1 MMNRIGRTLLI
12 SALMAVSAFARADE
26 AAPAASQPPAETK
39 PAVARETAIG
49 RAAVPESAAAVA
61 TTEVLP
67 GNGSRAGYVL
77 GHSSVVPESEWVY
90 VGARRAIRNKDYT
103 IDYASG
109 TLFFTEPV
117 RSTDSVRV
125 DYRYVP
131 SARGERSV
139 ASPGALPLMLGK
151 NLQMNMLYSY
161 RAGDADL
168 GIGSPD
174 ILTYGVNS
182 VTKLGE
188 TSQVS
193 SLMYMSTPHRSTRMS
208 ITANPKAPGKNTQP
222 PKRDKLMLQ
231 DADLG
236 LGKVRLKLGFQD
248 VGEDFAGFASMRE
261 SKSAPDDVLAM
272 LEKEKGI
279 KRMSFAAEVPSAGGA
294 LNLSMGRIED
304 KGDEISTRAASYS
317 TDRVKLDFSTREVGR
332 GFTRF
337 KSLREADAAQMA
349 AEAGLKRS
357 SYGLQFRTGA
367 GADGAPVWSGLRFT
381 ELEGDTGSLSW
392 RSADLDLGMVKV
404 QADVRKMDP
413 QFNRMAALTD
423 EERTRMALI
432 ARRQFNPA
440 ALASDVTAQDKAKV
454 NQEAGL
460 DRSSYLVRVDDS
472 WLSLSSVDSEKGG
485 LNRSAVEIKK
495 KRFGAYFTAH
505 HIDQTFDR
513 LSNLQPVE
521 LERYGNEY
529 GMSRTEFGGRLALAG
544 GEASLRSASVEDHQ
558 GAQVQRRSFD
568 FASPRLKF
576 RANFQDIDPRFSRIM
591 DLSDSDRKLLVQE
604 RGFSR
609 RDYTLKWQVTRG
621 LSIDSYVYDS
631 TNVTEGQTRSQ
642 DRHQIVYAPDKTRE
656 ISLFMDDY
664 SYVSETGNIS
674 SYSRR
679 KFNLNQTF
687 SGLGAT
693 MAFRS
698 LNDVNA
704 IHEADGR
711 PVTTTISQYRV
722 ESDQASP
729 TSFTLDMLDI
739 DYGDGRFADT
749 RGIGFKTRALKNL
762 SLVGSYAQTHRESGP
777 PEGNGSF
784 GMEWV
789 VSKDLAL
796 MFKMANRDGG
806 AQGSRQEH
814 SFTMKG
820 LLAHRL
826 LWFRDIKV
834 DTSSNSTVLTGR
846 QIGCDNGLKLEAG
859 FLGGSLLFDNSDKL
873 NPKNGI
879 YYTSRVF
886 QYQSD
891 SNPDKWYHLTLFRQ
905 NLTTPSGQPARK
917 RNYAMDMRLSPA
929 TKFTLASH
937 YGKDGKNGEVI
948 AVGGTVLK
956 LSHQLGK
963 EMSLVADYSM
973 DVNDETQRRAAVSG
987 IGILGKLAGK
997 DAFEL
1002 YVGRAELTEKLC
1014 AESKLVFR
1022 VKYDHKVDADRFLT
1036 LTAERKSGVDKTSIN
1051 PYEGDTTARLDFR
1064 TTFN

>member
-1 MMNRIGRTLLI
+1 MIKRIGRTFFITAIL
-12 SALMAVSAFARADE
+12 AVSALAWAE
-26 AAPAASQPPAETK
+26 ETVPTASQPPAETQ
-39 PAVARETAIG
+39 PAGAKETAIA

-61 TTEVLP
+61 TTELLP

-77 GHSSVVPESEWVY
+77 GHGSVVPESEWVY
-90 VGARRAIRNKDYT
+90 VGARRAMRNKDYT

-117 RSTDSVRV
+117 RRTDSVRV

-131 SARGERSV
+131 SAKGERSV
-139 ASPGALPLMLGK
+139 ASPGALPLTFGE

-161 RAGDADL
+161 RAADADL
-168 GIGSPD
+168 GIGAPD
-174 ILTYGVNS
+174 IITYGVNS
-182 VTKLGE
+182 VTKLGGA
-188 TSQVS
+188 SQVS
-193 SLMYMSTPHRSTRMS
+193 SLMYMSSPQESTRLS
-208 ITANPKAPGKNTQP
+208 ITANPKAPGKSAQP
-222 PKRDKLMLQ
+222 TKKDKLMLQ

-261 SKSAPDDVLAM
+261 SKAAPDDVLAM
-272 LEKEKGI
+272 LQKEKGI
-279 KRMSFAAEVPSAGGA
+279 KRMSVAAEMPSAAGA
-294 LNLSMGRIED
+294 LSISMGRIED
-304 KGDEISTRAASYS
+304 KGDEISTHAMSYS
-317 TDRVKLDFSTREVGR
+317 TDRVKLDFSTREVGK
-332 GFTRF
+332 GFTKF

-357 SYGLQFRTGA
+357 NYGLQFRTGA
-367 GADGAPVWSGLRFT
+367 GADGAPVWSALRFT

-392 RSADLDLGMVKV
+392 RSVDLDLGRVKV

-413 QFNRMAALTD
+413 QFNRMTALTD

-440 ALASDVTAQDKAKV
+440 AQVAEVTAKDKAQM

-472 WLSLSSVDSEKGG
+472 WLSLSSVDSENGS

-544 GEASLRSASVEDHQ
+544 GEASLRSASVADHQ
-558 GAQVQRRSFD
+558 GAEVRRRSFD
-568 FASPRLKF
+568 FASPSLKF

-609 RDYTLKWQVTRG
+609 RDYTLKWQAMRG

-631 TNVTEGQTRSQ
+631 TNVAEGQTRSQ
-642 DRHQIVYAPDKTRE
+642 DRHHIVYAPDKARE
-656 ISLFMDDY
+656 MALFADDY

-679 KFNLNQTF
+679 KFTFNHAF
-687 SGLGAT
+687 SGLGAK

-698 LNDVNA
+698 LSDVNT
-704 IHEADGR
+704 IHEADGN
-711 PVTTTISQYRV
+711 PVTTTISQYRL
-722 ESDQASP
+722 ESDQSSP

-739 DYGDGRFADT
+739 DYGVGRFADT
-749 RGIGFKTRALKNL
+749 RGIGFKTKALRNL
-762 SLVGSYAQTHRESGP
+762 SLVGSYAQTNRESGAS
-777 PEGNGSF
+777 EDNGSF
-784 GMEWV
+784 GMEWA

-796 MFKMANRDGG
+796 SFKMTNRDGG

-814 SFTMKG
+814 AFTMKG
-820 LLAHRL
+820 LLARRF
-826 LWFRDIKV
+826 LWFSDIKV
-834 DTSSNSTVLTGR
+834 DSSSNSTALTGR

-859 FLGGSLLFDNSDKL
+859 FLGGSLMFDNSDKL

-891 SNPDKWYHLTLFRQ
+891 KDPNKWYHLTLFRQ

-917 RNYAMDMRLSPA
+917 HNYAMDMRLSNA
-929 TKFTLASH
+929 TTFTLASH

-963 EMSLVADYSM
+963 EMKLVADYSM
-973 DVNDETQRRAAVSG
+973 DLNDATQRRAAVAG
-987 IGILGKLAGK
+987 IGILGTLAGK

-1014 AESKLVFR
+1014 AENKLVFR

-1064 TTFN
+1064 TVFN